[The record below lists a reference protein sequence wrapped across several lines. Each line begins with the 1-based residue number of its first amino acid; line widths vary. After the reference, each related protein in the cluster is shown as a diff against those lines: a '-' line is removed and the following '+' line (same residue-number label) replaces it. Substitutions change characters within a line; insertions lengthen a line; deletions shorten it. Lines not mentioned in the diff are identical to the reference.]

1 MAPAPDRHGQVGP
14 AARPAAEPGPAASAT
29 VAQLAAD
36 RRADPHRGAVPA
48 PLPTSG
54 QVEQLSY
61 SQLRSDIAAGQVASV
76 AIGPDGSISGKLTNG
91 TRFESSYPTN
101 LQDPQFTRLL
111 DQHNVQVTT
120 QAGRTSIRAL
130 RATGTI

>member
-1 MAPAPDRHGQVGP
+1 
-14 AARPAAEPGPAASAT
+14 

-61 SQLRSDIAAGQVASV
+61 SQLRSDIAAGQVAAV

-120 QAGRTSIRAL
+120 QAGRTSIRAR